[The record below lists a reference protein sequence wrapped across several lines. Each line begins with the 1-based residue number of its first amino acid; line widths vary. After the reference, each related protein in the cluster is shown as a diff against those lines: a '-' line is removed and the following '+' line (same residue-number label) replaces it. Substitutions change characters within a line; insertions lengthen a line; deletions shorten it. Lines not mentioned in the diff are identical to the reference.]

1 MARRWERTMR
11 GERDGENEGER
22 QREHMVPKTRES
34 EDERREAHELENF
47 RVDGGV
53 RGAERCHSA
62 EVMSFG
68 VLIGTTES
76 YVSFLTDEEMAP
88 LEEEN
93 SPRILCVGGW
103 GWGFLWS

>member
-1 MARRWERTMR
+1 MARRQGQTMR

-53 RGAERCHSA
+53 RGAERCHRCRGHELWCA
-62 EVMSFG
+62 NRHHRE
-68 VLIGTTES
+68 
-76 YVSFLTDEEMAP
+76 
-88 LEEEN
+88 
-93 SPRILCVGGW
+93 LCV
-103 GWGFLWS
+103 LSDR